1 MNRKRYNYIR
11 RLVEKITTSPSNNME
26 FCYYGHLVS
35 LQSGTTDYVDVT
47 VYNTADRY
55 SGETADFSFDYWT
68 KELDIGYTESD
79 RLFDIIVQAFWRI
92 YGKRSVHVIIED
104 PVECHSFMGH
114 RKFCGNGIQ
123 GHGSP

>member
-11 RLVEKITTSPSNNME
+11 RLAEKITTSPSNNME

-92 YGKRSVHVIIED
+92 YGKRSVHVIN
-104 PVECHSFMGH
+104 HRGR
-114 RKFCGNGIQ
+114 RKF
-123 GHGSP
+123 

>member
-26 FCYYGHLVS
+26 FCYYGLLVS
-35 LQSGTTDYVDVT
+35 LQSGTT
-47 VYNTADRY
+47 
-55 SGETADFSFDYWT
+55 DYWT

-92 YGKRSVHVIIED
+92 YGKRSVHVIIEEEENFD
-104 PVECHSFMGH
+104 
-114 RKFCGNGIQ
+114 
-123 GHGSP
+123 

>member
-1 MNRKRYNYIR
+1 MNRKRYNYIN

-47 VYNTADRY
+47 VYNTTDRY

-68 KELDIGYTESD
+68 KELDIGY
-79 RLFDIIVQAFWRI
+79 
-92 YGKRSVHVIIED
+92 RSEERRCRERV
-104 PVECHSFMGH
+104 
-114 RKFCGNGIQ
+114 
-123 GHGSP
+123 

>member
-35 LQSGTTDYVDVT
+35 LQSSTTDYVDVT

-92 YGKRSVHVIIED
+92 YGKRSVHVIIEEEENFD
-104 PVECHSFMGH
+104 
-114 RKFCGNGIQ
+114 
-123 GHGSP
+123 

>member
-1 MNRKRYNYIR
+1 MSRKRYNYIH

-47 VYNTADRY
+47 VYNTAGPIFRAKRLV
-55 SGETADFSFDYWT
+55 STLDYWT

-79 RLFDIIVQAFWRI
+79 RLFDVIVQAFQRI
-92 YGKRSVHVIIED
+92 YGKRNVSVIIEEEENFD
-104 PVECHSFMGH
+104 
-114 RKFCGNGIQ
+114 
-123 GHGSP
+123 

>member
-47 VYNTADRY
+47 VYNT
-55 SGETADFSFDYWT
+55 G
-68 KELDIGYTESD
+68 
-79 RLFDIIVQAFWRI
+79 LFDVIVQAFQRI
-92 YGKRSVHVIIED
+92 YGKRNVSVIIE
-104 PVECHSFMGH
+104 
-114 RKFCGNGIQ
+114 NGKKL
-123 GHGSP
+123 